1 MENKILIV
9 CAGDKSK
16 FYVALT
22 ILKFLINKNKN
33 KDKYVVVVLDKNKKI
48 LSFLKAKKIK
58 FIANNFKFFFENV
71 EKNQFDWLLNIWGP
85 KIYKENFLK
94 KFKSNLN
101 LHPSYLPYARG
112 KDPYFWSI
120 YYQYPIGVSIHK
132 MDSKID
138 HGKIFLRKKIN
149 LKFPFT
155 AGEVFNRTL
164 KSVRN
169 EFIKN
174 WDKIRNKRIKPKKI
188 KLKNKL
194 VHKRVDL
201 IKRNFVDLN
210 LSKNNIIRKFVLS
223 CLGQDFSF
231 LKMQIRL
238 NKNIYDLKLNLNKTK
253 KKIW

>member
-1 MENKILIV
+1 MKTLFQYHN
-9 CAGDKSK
+9 
-16 FYVALT
+16 
-22 ILKFLINKNKN
+22 
-33 KDKYVVVVLDKNKKI
+33 
-48 LSFLKAKKIK
+48 
-58 FIANNFKFFFENV
+58 
-71 EKNQFDWLLNIWGP
+71 
-85 KIYKENFLK
+85 
-94 KFKSNLN
+94 NLN

-120 YYQYPIGVSIHK
+120 YYQYPIGVSIHE

-155 AGEVFNRTL
+155 AGEVFNKSL

-174 WDKIRNKRIKPKKI
+174 WNKIRNKRIKPKKI

-194 VHKRVDL
+194 VHKRAHL
-201 IKRNFVDLN
+201 IKSNFVDLN
-210 LSKNNIIRKFVLS
+210 LSKNNILRKFVLS